1 MKDKPSAHQPTKA
14 RRKPTKIVYMSDPKI
29 VIASV
34 SEFRTLVQE
43 LTGQGSGVGIRGVA
57 HEGAIGASETGL
69 STVTNAEE
77 VFDDEISSI
86 VSSFMEDGPEN
97 EMRSIS
103 LGCRPWCE
111 LYYGTCLH
119 EL

>member
-1 MKDKPSAHQPTKA
+1 M
-14 RRKPTKIVYMSDPKI
+14 
-29 VIASV
+29 
-34 SEFRTLVQE
+34 
-43 LTGQGSGVGIRGVA
+43 A

-69 STVTNAEE
+69 STVTNAEK

-103 LGCRPWCE
+103 LGCRP
-111 LYYGTCLH
+111 
-119 EL
+119 